1 MQKGR
6 NEMKHITGILAL
18 ALAALTLVA
27 CANTPAPVVTDEN
40 TTAATTIDVPST
52 TEVPATTDTPET
64 TAAPV
69 TTAAP
74 ATTEAPA
81 TTVVP
86 VTTAAPSTTA
96 APVTTKAPET
106 TAAPATTTAPVTTS
120 TGKHN
125 LPISFSLPE
134 FYEDKRTTGMEE
146 PFYWIDETHIGVR
159 GFDEVVLPVSG
170 QYLTVRDLINDTTSN
185 RNYVL
190 TEKPD
195 VNRRPAP
202 FPFSD
207 CEPGV
212 PSSCSTLRFSENC
225 ILRVYHIQGPP
236 TRFIIDLISNETVS
250 LFSERSL
257 LPYYM
262 HESFVPIYKSD
273 DEKTVIY
280 LQYRFASTTSISIK
294 KATLDDDLRYI
305 IKLDELNYFRSSRDS
320 GVCFNGAYGFVFF
333 RVNSYTDENGE
344 TTNFYTFLATK
355 DYGDTWVILDPK
367 IDGLPELT
375 LTREQGDDGNTR
387 VTLTREQ

>member
-1 MQKGR
+1 
-6 NEMKHITGILAL
+6 
-18 ALAALTLVA
+18 
-27 CANTPAPVVTDEN
+27 
-40 TTAATTIDVPST
+40 
-52 TEVPATTDTPET
+52 
-64 TAAPV
+64 
-69 TTAAP
+69 
-74 ATTEAPA
+74 
-81 TTVVP
+81 
-86 VTTAAPSTTA
+86 
-96 APVTTKAPET
+96 
-106 TAAPATTTAPVTTS
+106 
-120 TGKHN
+120 
-125 LPISFSLPE
+125 
-134 FYEDKRTTGMEE
+134 MEE

-250 LFSERSL
+250 LISERDL

-262 HESFVPIYKSD
+262 DESFVPIYKSD

>member
-1 MQKGR
+1 
-6 NEMKHITGILAL
+6 
-18 ALAALTLVA
+18 
-27 CANTPAPVVTDEN
+27 
-40 TTAATTIDVPST
+40 
-52 TEVPATTDTPET
+52 
-64 TAAPV
+64 
-69 TTAAP
+69 
-74 ATTEAPA
+74 
-81 TTVVP
+81 
-86 VTTAAPSTTA
+86 
-96 APVTTKAPET
+96 
-106 TAAPATTTAPVTTS
+106 
-120 TGKHN
+120 
-125 LPISFSLPE
+125 
-134 FYEDKRTTGMEE
+134 MEE

-280 LQYRFASTTSISIK
+280 LEYQYVSLNTSFSIM

-305 IKLDELNYFRSSRDS
+305 IKLDKLNGFGTSQGNL
-320 GVCFNGAYGFVFF
+320 GVWFNGAYGFAFLTS
-333 RVNSYTDENGE
+333 NSYTDENGK

>member
-1 MQKGR
+1 
-6 NEMKHITGILAL
+6 
-18 ALAALTLVA
+18 
-27 CANTPAPVVTDEN
+27 
-40 TTAATTIDVPST
+40 
-52 TEVPATTDTPET
+52 
-64 TAAPV
+64 
-69 TTAAP
+69 
-74 ATTEAPA
+74 
-81 TTVVP
+81 
-86 VTTAAPSTTA
+86 
-96 APVTTKAPET
+96 
-106 TAAPATTTAPVTTS
+106 
-120 TGKHN
+120 
-125 LPISFSLPE
+125 
-134 FYEDKRTTGMEE
+134 MEE
-146 PFYWIDETHIGVR
+146 PFYWIDEMHIGVR

-250 LFSERSL
+250 LISERDL

-262 HESFVPIYKSD
+262 DESFVPIYKSD

-280 LQYRFASTTSISIK
+280 LRYRYTSITTISIM

-305 IKLDELNYFRSSRDS
+305 IKLDKLNDFRSSRDS